1 MKINRGSMRLPGS
14 VRVFIMASASCILI
28 SGGCGGKRSTDQTHP
43 LQIAAAQ
50 FNAGCPKMIDPDTR
64 LDSASFVSDTLFR
77 YDYTLVNHD
86 AENVDAAG
94 LARYLKPRIMS
105 NVSLNPE
112 MRVQRDHRVTMLF
125 YYRDRK
131 GAFVTQVRL
140 SSGEY

>member
-1 MKINRGSMRLPGS
+1 
-14 VRVFIMASASCILI
+14 
-28 SGGCGGKRSTDQTHP
+28 
-43 LQIAAAQ
+43 
-50 FNAGCPKMIDPDTR
+50 MIDPDTR